1 MNELIKITEQNGK
14 QAVSA
19 RELHK
24 FLVEQAKGGQTGEM
38 FAHWIKRMLE
48 YIGAEEGLDYEI
60 LEYDYLGNP
69 IANFSKSVNQ
79 KVRVHKRDYALTLD
93 CAKEISVIQ
102 NNDKGKIARRYFIEC
117 EKKLR
122 TGAYALPQTFAEALK
137 LAAQQAERLELQQAE
152 LKKQA
157 PKVAYYEEV
166 LQSDS
171 TYNTNQIAKELGMS
185 AITLNKKLKD
195 LKVQYRQG
203 GTWLLYHK
211 YQSQGYTKTKT
222 HTYTD
227 AHGVTQTS
235 MLTVWTEKGRV
246 FIHQLLNK
254 DKEEPASSSDAEWL
268 DNRHRYRN
276 VPSNS
281 NRL

>member
-1 MNELIKITEQNGK
+1 MKALIKITEQNGK

-19 RELHK
+19 RELHSFLEIKDK
-24 FLVEQAKGGQTGEM
+24 FAD
-38 FAHWIKRMLE
+38 WIKRMFE
-48 YIGAEEGLDYEI
+48 YGFIENIDYQS
-60 LEYDYLGNP
+60 LSD
-69 IANFSKSVNQ
+69 FSEKPNGG
-79 KVRVHKRDYALTLD
+79 RPLINYALTLD
-93 CAKEISVIQ
+93 CAKEISMLQ
-102 NNDKGKIARRYFIEC
+102 RSEKGKQARRYFIEC

-166 LQSDS
+166 LQSES
-171 TYNTNQIAKELGMS
+171 TYNINQIAKELGMS
-185 AITLNKKLKD
+185 AITLNKKLQD

-211 YQSQGYTKTKT
+211 YQNKGYTKTKT

-227 AHGVTQTS
+227 TKGATQTS
-235 MLTVWTEKGRV
+235 MQTVWTEKGRL
-246 FIHQLLNK
+246 FIHEALSK
-254 DKEEPASSSDAEWL
+254 
-268 DNRHRYRN
+268 
-276 VPSNS
+276 
-281 NRL
+281 RLQSA

>member
-1 MNELIKITEQNGK
+1 MKALIKITEQNGK

-19 RELHK
+19 RELHSFLEIKDK
-24 FLVEQAKGGQTGEM
+24 FAD
-38 FAHWIKRMLE
+38 WIKRMFE
-48 YIGAEEGLDYEI
+48 YGFIENIDYQS
-60 LEYDYLGNP
+60 LSD
-69 IANFSKSVNQ
+69 FSEKPNGG
-79 KVRVHKRDYALTLD
+79 RPLINYALTLD
-93 CAKEISVIQ
+93 CAKEISMLQ
-102 NNDKGKIARRYFIEC
+102 RSEKGKQARRYFIEC

-137 LAAQQAERLELQQAE
+137 LAAQQAERIELQQAE

-166 LQSDS
+166 LQSES

-185 AITLNKKLKD
+185 AITLNKKLQD

-211 YQSQGYTKTKT
+211 YQNKGYTKTKT

-227 AHGVTQTS
+227 TKGATQTS
-235 MLTVWTEKGRV
+235 MQTVWTEKGRL
-246 FIHQLLNK
+246 FIHEALSK
-254 DKEEPASSSDAEWL
+254 
-268 DNRHRYRN
+268 
-276 VPSNS
+276 
-281 NRL
+281 RLQSA

>member
-1 MNELIKITEQNGK
+1 MKELIKITEQNGR

-19 RELHK
+19 RELHS
-24 FLVEQAKGGQTGEM
+24 FLESKQD
-38 FAHWIKRMLE
+38 FSNWIKNRIEKYGLIEGQDYQKLYFDYNGNLLNINLNKNIDIDNQRVMKIE
-48 YIGAEEGLDYEI
+48 YILSLDTSKELAMVEGNE
-60 LEYDYLGNP
+60 
-69 IANFSKSVNQ
+69 
-79 KVRVHKRDYALTLD
+79 
-93 CAKEISVIQ
+93 
-102 NNDKGKIARRYFIEC
+102 KGKQARRYFIEC

-166 LQSDS
+166 LQSES

-185 AITLNKKLKD
+185 AITLNKKLQD

-211 YQSQGYTKTKT
+211 YQNKGYTKTKT

-227 AHGVTQTS
+227 TKGATQTS
-235 MLTVWTEKGRV
+235 MQTVWTEKGRL
-246 FIHQLLNK
+246 FIHEALSK
-254 DKEEPASSSDAEWL
+254 
-268 DNRHRYRN
+268 
-276 VPSNS
+276 
-281 NRL
+281 RLQTA